1 MKNYFKKYLPL
12 EVVFFGSSFSTT
24 LSMSSSSLLG
34 NSTTL
39 KIYGRK
45 MKKKKRLKFFTRQ
58 IEEFLKAIGLPWF
71 IVVIIIS

>member
-12 EVVFFGSSFSTT
+12 EVGFFGSSFSTT

-45 MKKKKRLKFFTRQ
+45 MKKKHLKFFPRQ